1 MLVSAQMLASVQVQA
16 SAQASEMAAR
26 PAWGIQ
32 VDLDL
37 AVVLAVVHSSLLVV
51 SCHPF
56 ASSSSSTLRGSFF
69 HSICSRW

>member
-1 MLVSAQMLASVQVQA
+1 MLASVKVQA

-26 PAWGIQ
+26 PAWGSQ
-32 VDLDL
+32 VDL

-56 ASSSSSTLRGSFF
+56 ASSNSSTLRGSFF
-69 HSICSRW
+69 HSIRSRW